1 MASDRD
7 LRQMQRDRQ
16 AVERERDSL
25 LQELRAVRQEIEA
38 QSATEAAGLLHIA
51 GAERPS
57 GTGTQPVPDTS
68 VRDAP
73 RTGMT
78 PSPTHIT
85 AARHPLGSKTDP
97 MLDISITETQPII
110 DMANPL
116 TTGEQLQSPSRG
128 APVRMSPAHTVSG
141 VNLTGSKTDPMLNIS
156 PKEVNTIG
164 DMTSP
169 SHTHGA
175 AAVLQPNIGHAHGA
189 NTYFSD
195 ETARKDGPDRDD
207 SLGLMSRDDPVPV
220 HQTGTSTPLETGT
233 YNPDLDYLSSE
244 NEDLTDPDG
253 LKVEAV
259 GTVNEYIDIADT
271 EEVQEEEKRTM
282 KMLNDLLAQT
292 KALSLSHRREPEKI
306 SRTDYR
312 TVDEDLDEKI
322 AMERIPTLKHEE
334 RIMNDRKLQKE
345 KEMAEAEKRL
355 MQLKEKECRF
365 EEALRE
371 KERKEMEERKR
382 QERLLFIKEEERK
395 LIETL
400 KQKYEEERLFDVKLE
415 KMQKEEMQ
423 RLEHMQRRQEALNKQ
438 MPSQVKLERNEDIR
452 PQMRVIEKR
461 GDTKQI
467 EIESELNRNRE
478 IRESRDNNP
487 DRTTISTPIHRQ
499 EEREQE
505 SLRRNELDRR
515 EIYLKQ
521 LEADLLKKE
530 EEIRAKLNVAS
541 VENSTEKHKIQAV
554 EQSVKSQDGSGSVN
568 SEPSCSLKPELTHF
582 IKPNI
587 SQFSGVDPTPKNE
600 SKFEAWKLEIE
611 TLRRSNMF
619 PDYLVGQYIR
629 NSLKVPA
636 RNTLLTIGPM
646 ASSQEMIDKL
656 TSVFGNVASGQSIMQ
671 EFYTAVQQPE
681 ESVTMWSLR
690 LEEILQRV
698 SEKSQISADQKNEM
712 LRERFWRSLHNT
724 ELQNA
729 TQVYYHQTKSFEELR
744 SKVRAE
750 EYERFTHKKALEEV
764 NTVQQGRTTQSKRET
779 QHQPLTFTPDK
790 QNREQELMKR
800 LDIVEKMLRSNRNYQ
815 NRQRQRYRRNQNQ
828 NQTENQSPNQNQ
840 NRQQQQQQQQ
850 GQQTQTDKTTDQK
863 EDKRLQGQNTNAK
876 KTEQDKK
883 RLN

>member
-1 MASDRD
+1 M
-7 LRQMQRDRQ
+7 LKGQ
-16 AVERERDSL
+16 AL
-25 LQELRAVRQEIEA
+25 I
-38 QSATEAAGLLHIA
+38 
-51 GAERPS
+51 
-57 GTGTQPVPDTS
+57 
-68 VRDAP
+68 
-73 RTGMT
+73 
-78 PSPTHIT
+78 
-85 AARHPLGSKTDP
+85 
-97 MLDISITETQPII
+97 
-110 DMANPL
+110 
-116 TTGEQLQSPSRG
+116 
-128 APVRMSPAHTVSG
+128 
-141 VNLTGSKTDPMLNIS
+141 
-156 PKEVNTIG
+156 
-164 DMTSP
+164 
-169 SHTHGA
+169 
-175 AAVLQPNIGHAHGA
+175 
-189 NTYFSD
+189 FSD
-195 ETARKDGPDRDD
+195 ETARKVGPDRDK
-207 SLGLMSRDDPVPV
+207 SLGLMSRDDPAPV
-220 HQTGTSTPLETGT
+220 HQTGTSTPLETEM

-244 NEDLTDPDG
+244 NEDLTDPEG
-253 LKVEAV
+253 FKVEAD
-259 GTVNEYIDIADT
+259 GTVNEHIDIAGT
-271 EEVQEEEKRTM
+271 EEVRDEERRTM

-322 AMERIPTLKHEE
+322 AMERIRTLKHEE
-334 RIMNDRKLQKE
+334 RIMNDRKLQKD

-371 KERKEMEERKR
+371 KERKVMEERKR

-395 LIETL
+395 LMETL
-400 KQKYEEERLFDVKLE
+400 KQKYEEERMFDEKLE
-415 KMQKEEMQ
+415 KMQKEERQ

-438 MPSQVKLERNEDIR
+438 MPSQIKLERNEDIR
-452 PQMRVIEKR
+452 PQMRLIEQR

-467 EIESELNRNRE
+467 EIGSELNRNRE
-478 IRESRDNNP
+478 IRDSRDNNP
-487 DRTTISTPIHRQ
+487 NKNTLPTPQ
-499 EEREQE
+499 EESEQE
-505 SLRRNELDRR
+505 SSRRKELDKR

-530 EEIRAKLNVAS
+530 EDIRAKLNVAS
-541 VENSTEKHKIQAV
+541 VESNTEKHKIPAV
-554 EQSVKSQDGSGSVN
+554 EQSVKSQDGSGSVKP
-568 SEPSCSLKPELTHF
+568 EPSCSVKPELTHF

-636 RNTLLTIGPM
+636 RNTLLTLGPM
-646 ASSQEMIDKL
+646 AFSQEMIDKL

-790 QNREQELMKR
+790 QNREQELLKR

-828 NQTENQSPNQNQ
+828 NQGQNQTENQSPNQNQ
-840 NRQQQQQQQQ
+840 NRQQQQQQ
-850 GQQTQTDKTTDQK
+850 GQQTQTDKTTD
-863 EDKRLQGQNTNAK
+863 
-876 KTEQDKK
+876 
-883 RLN
+883 

>member
-1 MASDRD
+1 M
-7 LRQMQRDRQ
+7 LKGQ
-16 AVERERDSL
+16 AL
-25 LQELRAVRQEIEA
+25 I
-38 QSATEAAGLLHIA
+38 
-51 GAERPS
+51 
-57 GTGTQPVPDTS
+57 
-68 VRDAP
+68 
-73 RTGMT
+73 
-78 PSPTHIT
+78 
-85 AARHPLGSKTDP
+85 
-97 MLDISITETQPII
+97 
-110 DMANPL
+110 
-116 TTGEQLQSPSRG
+116 
-128 APVRMSPAHTVSG
+128 
-141 VNLTGSKTDPMLNIS
+141 
-156 PKEVNTIG
+156 
-164 DMTSP
+164 
-169 SHTHGA
+169 
-175 AAVLQPNIGHAHGA
+175 
-189 NTYFSD
+189 FSD
-195 ETARKDGPDRDD
+195 ETARKVGPDRDK
-207 SLGLMSRDDPVPV
+207 SLGLMSRDDPAPV
-220 HQTGTSTPLETGT
+220 HQTGTSTPLETEM

-244 NEDLTDPDG
+244 NEDLTDPEG
-253 LKVEAV
+253 FKVEAD
-259 GTVNEYIDIADT
+259 GTVNEHIDIAGT
-271 EEVQEEEKRTM
+271 EEVRDEERRTM

-322 AMERIPTLKHEE
+322 AMERIRTLKHEE

-371 KERKEMEERKR
+371 KERKVMEERKR

-395 LIETL
+395 LMETL
-400 KQKYEEERLFDVKLE
+400 KQKYEEERMFDEKLE
-415 KMQKEEMQ
+415 KMQKEERQ

-438 MPSQVKLERNEDIR
+438 MPSQIKLERNEDIR
-452 PQMRVIEKR
+452 PQMRLIEQR

-467 EIESELNRNRE
+467 EIGSELNRNRE
-478 IRESRDNNP
+478 IRDSRDNNP
-487 DRTTISTPIHRQ
+487 NKNTLPTPQ
-499 EEREQE
+499 EESEQE
-505 SLRRNELDRR
+505 SSRRKELDKR

-530 EEIRAKLNVAS
+530 EDIRAKLNVAS
-541 VENSTEKHKIQAV
+541 VESNTEKHKIPAV
-554 EQSVKSQDGSGSVN
+554 EQSVKSQDGSGSVKP
-568 SEPSCSLKPELTHF
+568 EPSCSVKPELTHF

-636 RNTLLTIGPM
+636 RNTLLTLGPM

-764 NTVQQGRTTQSKRET
+764 NTVQQGRTTQSKRDT

-790 QNREQELMKR
+790 QNREQELLKR

-828 NQTENQSPNQNQ
+828 NQGQNQTENQSPNQNQ
-840 NRQQQQQQQQ
+840 NRQQQQQQ

>member
-73 RTGMT
+73 RTGLT

-97 MLDISITETQPII
+97 MLDISVTEAQPII

-116 TTGEQLQSPSRG
+116 ITGEQPQSPSRA
-128 APVRMSPAHTVSG
+128 APVMMSPAHTVSG

-207 SLGLMSRDDPVPV
+207 SLGLMSRDDPAPV
-220 HQTGTSTPLETGT
+220 HQTGTSTPLETGM

-244 NEDLTDPDG
+244 NEDLTDPEG
-253 LKVEAV
+253 FKVEAV
-259 GTVNEYIDIADT
+259 GTVNEHIDIEDT

-322 AMERIPTLKHEE
+322 AIERIRTLKHGE

-371 KERKEMEERKR
+371 KERKVMEERKR

-400 KQKYEEERLFDVKLE
+400 KQKYEEERLFNVKLE
-415 KMQKEEMQ
+415 KMQKEERQ

-438 MPSQVKLERNEDIR
+438 IPSQIKIEGNEEIK
-452 PQMRVIEKR
+452 PQMRVIEQR
-461 GDTKQI
+461 GDTKHI
-467 EIESELNRNRE
+467 EIDSELNRNRE
-478 IRESRDNNP
+478 IRESRDNYPERNTLP
-487 DRTTISTPIHRQ
+487 TPIHRQ
-499 EEREQE
+499 EESEQE
-505 SLRRNELDRR
+505 SSRRKELDKR

-541 VENSTEKHKIQAV
+541 VENSTEKHKIPAV
-554 EQSVKSQDGSGSVN
+554 EQSVKSQDGSGSV
-568 SEPSCSLKPELTHF
+568 KPELTHF

-636 RNTLLTIGPM
+636 RNTLLTLGPM

-698 SEKSQISADQKNEM
+698 SEKSKISADQKNEM

-828 NQTENQSPNQNQ
+828 NQTENQSQNQNQ
-840 NRQQQQQQQQ
+840 NRQQQQQQQ

-863 EDKRLQGQNTNAK
+863 KDKQPQGQNTNVK
-876 KTEQDKK
+876 KTDQDKK